1 MIIETE
7 RVRLRPFKKEDLDI
21 VHTWRNDPELR
32 FLAMMHPY
40 PVTREQDLAWF
51 EHLLIDTSNKT
62 ISFACET
69 RQDCLL
75 FGYFQLR
82 DINQIQRH
90 AFLGIVIGENSY
102 RGKGYG
108 REICSLGIMYG
119 SNYLGLHKI
128 SLDVLAD
135 NKNAI
140 ALYIKL
146 GFKEEGVFKFHFYFD
161 NKYHD
166 VVRMALLI

>member
-1 MIIETE
+1 MILETE

-21 VHTWRNDPELR
+21 VHAWRNDPELR

-40 PVTREQDLAWF
+40 PVTWEHDLAWF
-51 EHLLIDTSNKT
+51 EHLLNDTSNKT

-69 RQDCLL
+69 IPDCQL

-82 DINQIQRH
+82 DINQLQRH
-90 AFLGIVIGENSY
+90 AFLGVVIGENSC
-102 RGKGYG
+102 RGKGFG

-119 SNYLGLHKI
+119 FNYLGLHKI

-140 ALYIKL
+140 DLYQKI
-146 GFKEEGVFKFHFYFD
+146 GFKEEGIFKYHFYYS
-161 NKYHD
+161 NKYYD
-166 VVRMALLI
+166 VVRMALIN